1 MMPPATQRIL
11 VATFQAPKRKS
22 QKIIQNLK
30 SLKKMI
36 KNEHRIGKNTDPDLR
51 LHKSI
56 YRSSKSV
63 FGGIVLFQFD
73 VDSA

>member
-1 MMPPATQRIL
+1 
-11 VATFQAPKRKS
+11 
-22 QKIIQNLK
+22 
-30 SLKKMI
+30 MI
-36 KNEHRIGKNTDPDLR
+36 KMEQRIGKNTDPDLR

>member
-1 MMPPATQRIL
+1 
-11 VATFQAPKRKS
+11 
-22 QKIIQNLK
+22 
-30 SLKKMI
+30 MI

-63 FGGIVLFQFD
+63 FGGIFLFQFD